1 MESIF
6 QLSVPWWEFVLR
18 AAVVYLFVLV
28 LVRLSGKRTVGEF
41 TAFDLIVVLLL
52 GESMQSALVQ
62 NDTSVLGPV
71 LTATTLISLNWLL
84 AFISTRSKTVDRIVE
99 GEAVVLVRNGRIL
112 TSKLRSQNVPKSD
125 VLEAMRRA
133 QLGSLSEIA
142 VATLET
148 DGEITI
154 VPRKKK

>member
-1 MESIF
+1 MESIL
-6 QLSVPWWEFVLR
+6 QLGANWWEFVLR
-18 AAVVYLFVLV
+18 AFLVYLVLLV
-28 LVRLSGKRTVGEF
+28 LVRLSGKRTIGEF

-62 NDTSVLGPV
+62 EDTSVLGPAI
-71 LTATTLISLNWLL
+71 TAATLVALNWLL
-84 AFISTRSKTVDRIVE
+84 GFLSTRFRAVDKVTE
-99 GEAVVLVRNGRIL
+99 GDPVVLVRNGRL
-112 TSKLRSQNVPKSD
+112 NTRKLREENVPKSD
-125 VLEAMRRA
+125 LLEAVRRA
-133 QLGSLSEIA
+133 QLGSLSEVA